1 MTAIYLDH
9 AASTPLHPSVIAQ
22 MLPYWT
28 EIYGNPSSLHA
39 WGRASRSALN
49 DAREILAEIL
59 HCAGKEIIWTSG
71 GTESDN
77 LALFGIMRKI
87 NPPASNR
94 NHIITTQIEHH
105 AVLHSCEQLERHG
118 FEVTYLPVDSQGLVS
133 VDDLAAAI
141 RPETALISIIYGNN
155 EVGTIQPIEGIG
167 RLAHDHGILFHVDAV
182 QCLGTE
188 DLNLSRLPVDLMSLS
203 AHKIQGPKG
212 IGALFCSS
220 RIKLNPQQFGG
231 SQERKRRAGTENI
244 AGAVGFAAAAKL
256 AMSERINK
264 RQHLELL
271 RQTLLTSLKLYL
283 GEAGFVVNGHAE
295 YYLPH
300 ILNISFP
307 GIDSETML
315 INLDLAGIAAAS
327 GSACTSGSLE
337 VSHVL
342 KAMGLT
348 DEITASA
355 IRFSFG
361 STNTEDELVQC
372 AQIIATI
379 SNRIRIKK

>member
-1 MTAIYLDH
+1 MKAIYLDH
-9 AASTPLHPSVIAQ
+9 AASTPLHPIVIEQ

-28 EIYGNPSSLHA
+28 EIYGNPSSIHA

-49 DAREILAEIL
+49 DAREVLAGAI
-59 HCAGKEIIWTSG
+59 HCASKEIIWTSG

-77 LALFGIMRKI
+77 LAIFGAVLAI
-87 NPPASNR
+87 ASTAANK
-94 NHIITTQIEHH
+94 NHIITSQIEHH
-105 AVLHSCEQLERHG
+105 AVLHSCEQLERLG
-118 FEVTYLPVDSQGLVS
+118 FKVTYLPVDSQGLVCKE
-133 VDDLAAAI
+133 DLAAAI
-141 RPETALISIIYGNN
+141 RPETALISIIFGNN
-155 EVGTIQPIEGIG
+155 EVGTIQPIAELGKI
-167 RLAHDHGILFHVDAV
+167 AHDHGVLFHVDAV

-188 DLNLSRLPVDLMSLS
+188 DIDLSKLSIDLMSLS

-220 RIKLNPQQFGG
+220 KIKLNPLQFGG

-244 AGAVGFAAAAKL
+244 AGAIGFAAAIKL
-256 AMSERINK
+256 IMAEKTNK
-264 RQHLELL
+264 RQHLEFL
-271 RQTLLTSLKLYL
+271 RQTMLDSLTLHM
-283 GEAGFVVNGHAE
+283 GQEGFVVNGHSE
-295 YYLPH
+295 VYLPH

-307 GIDSETML
+307 GVETETML
-315 INLDLAGIAAAS
+315 MNLDLAGIAAAS

-342 KAMGLT
+342 KAMHLS

-361 STNTEDELVQC
+361 TTNSEAEISQC

-379 SNRIRIKK
+379 VHRIRNK

>member
-9 AASTPLHPSVIAQ
+9 AASTPLHPIVIEQ
-22 MLPYWT
+22 MLPFWT
-28 EIYGNPSSLHA
+28 EIYGNPSSMHA

-49 DAREILAEIL
+49 EARETLASAI

-77 LALFGIMRKI
+77 LAIFGTMLAIAS
-87 NPPASNR
+87 PATNK

-105 AVLHSCEQLERHG
+105 AVLHSCEQLERLG
-118 FEVTYLPVDSQGLVS
+118 FKVTYLPVDSQGLVCTE
-133 VDDLAAAI
+133 DLVAAI

-155 EVGTIQPIEGIG
+155 EVGTIQPIAELGKI
-167 RLAHDHGILFHVDAV
+167 AHDHGILFHVDAV

-188 DLNLSRLPVDLMSLS
+188 DIDLSSLPIDLMSFS

-220 RIKLNPQQFGG
+220 KIKLNPLQFGG

-244 AGAVGFAAAAKL
+244 AGAVGFAAAVKL
-256 AMSERINK
+256 VMTDPINK
-264 RQHLELL
+264 RQHLEFL
-271 RQTLLTSLKLYL
+271 RQTMLDSLKLHL
-283 GEAGFVVNGHAE
+283 GPEGFVVNGSTKV
-295 YYLPH
+295 YLPH

-307 GIDSETML
+307 GVATETML
-315 INLDLAGIAAAS
+315 MNLDLAGIAAAS

-342 KAMGLT
+342 KAMHLS

-361 STNTEDELVQC
+361 STNSEAEIVQC

-379 SNRIRIKK
+379 VHRIRNK